1 MNSELATE
9 SPAVTRY
16 PLMEKP
22 LIAYLLAMMAGSMDA
37 WTLQHAQTFATV
49 QSGNVVQS
57 GYRLVQG
64 DMQAFTFSFLSVIS
78 FGIGSALCGFLMAS
92 MLQKGKVFTP
102 FVLFGLCAI
111 LIILGFS
118 ARSGTVEPQH
128 IAYAISFVAGA
139 QGNAYHKVRGM
150 LFGAVAVT
158 FVVQMAFNFVVQSLF
173 KPTGPKGKSNMS
185 WAGIFFLTLIFFGGG
200 GAIGYL
206 VDQQF
211 SGAAIFLPAAIA
223 FVIGLVA
230 LGEPRTLDPDPTPGG
245 LIG

>member
-16 PLMEKP
+16 PLMERP
-22 LIAYLLAMMAGSMDA
+22 VTGYFLALMAGSMDA

-49 QSGNVVQS
+49 QSGNVIQS

-64 DMQAFTFSFLSVIS
+64 NMQDFTFSFLSVIA
-78 FGIGSALCGFLMAS
+78 FGIGSAICGFLMAS

-102 FVLFGLCAI
+102 YVLFCLCAI
-111 LIILGFS
+111 LVILGFS
-118 ARSGTVEPQH
+118 ARSGKVEPQH

-139 QGNAYHKVRGM
+139 QGNAFHKVRGM

-185 WAGIFFLTLIFFGGG
+185 WAGIFFLTLIFFAGG

-206 VDQQF
+206 LDQQF
-211 SGAAIFLPAAIA
+211 SGAGIFLPAVVAL
-223 FVIGLVA
+223 VIGLIS
-230 LGEPRTLDPDPTPGG
+230 LREPRTLDPDPTPGG